1 MTSNNVPYFPQRA
14 LVSVAHA
21 DDIEFGMSG
30 TIARWTE
37 AGAHVTYVIITD
49 NSSGSNEP
57 DADLNALIE
66 TRKQEQTASAAAVG
80 VSDVRFLGYQD
91 GVLEPTM
98 ALRRE
103 LTRIIREVRPDV
115 VMTGD
120 PTMIFTA
127 DHGYI
132 NHPDHR
138 AAAEATLYAVFPS
151 AETRPVFPEL
161 LAEGL
166 EPHKVARVYLTFS
179 MKPNHYEDISSTIE
193 RKKEA
198 LRCHKSQVG
207 EDAIEMVEQWGAETG
222 KEIGAAY
229 AESFTVITRINE
241 EEAAKEKETDQAKG

>member
-1 MTSNNVPYFPQRA
+1 MTDNNVPYIPQRV

-21 DDIEFGMSG
+21 DDIEFGMAG

-49 NSSGSNEP
+49 NSSGSNDP
-57 DADLNALIE
+57 DTDLAALVE
-66 TRKQEQTASAAAVG
+66 TRKREQIASAAEVG
-80 VSDVRFLGYQD
+80 VTDVRFLGYQD

-98 ALRRE
+98 ALRRD

-120 PTMIFTA
+120 PAFVYTA
-127 DHGYI
+127 DFGYI

-151 AETRPVFPEL
+151 AESRPVFPEL

-166 EPHKVARVYLTFS
+166 EPHKVGRVYLTFS
-179 MKPNHYEDISSTIE
+179 LQPNHYEDISSTIE
-193 RKKEA
+193 RKKAA
-198 LRCHKSQVG
+198 LRCHQSQIG
-207 EDAIEMVEQWGAETG
+207 EDAVEMVEQWGAETG
-222 KEIGAAY
+222 KEIGADY
-229 AESFTVITRINE
+229 AEAYTVIKRITDE
-241 EEAAKEKETDQAKG
+241 EEAARQNGA